1 MRKQIGQRQNAPF
14 QGERIAVTGAGIVSA
29 LGQSVPA
36 VWDALLAGAHGI
48 DRIVG
53 FDPGGFDCQQAAQ
66 APDLNPQELGIHSK
80 DARIMDKLAHML
92 IKCGLDAI
100 RESGLHETSL
110 PREEIGMFVGIGMV
124 DYEVKD
130 LLPAVLKSI
139 DAEDRI
145 DYDAFYSAGYQ
156 EIYPLWPLSMLNNI
170 TCCLAAIH
178 LDIRG
183 ENAVFSPDADAGA
196 EAIAEGGKTLLAEK
210 ARAVIVGGV
219 SEKVSPMSLAR
230 AHLNHILNTTDQ
242 AKEKR
247 CRPFSKHRKGT
258 ILGEGCG
265 IMVLEPYSSAIER
278 GISPMA
284 LISGYG
290 SACEVDESGP
300 GPTPGSIAYAMK
312 EAVRNAELAPADI
325 DVIIAHG
332 DGTYSGDKNEIEAIH
347 GVFATVVDRI
357 NVYSSKGALGNLLS
371 GSPAVDAVLAVR
383 MLQSGIIPPTIH
395 CAPKESHIRFN
406 IVQKRPLQAYPKRI
420 LINSQSYQG
429 RCASLVLESCSN

>member
-1 MRKQIGQRQNAPF
+1 MTGQIDQRQSASS
-14 QGERIAVTGAGIVSA
+14 QGERVAITGVGMVSA
-29 LGQSVPA
+29 LGQSAPE
-36 VWDALLAGAHGI
+36 VWDALLAGKHGI

-53 FDPGGFDCQQAAQ
+53 FDPGGFGCQQAAQ
-66 APDLNPQELGIHSK
+66 VRDLDLQELGIHSR
-80 DARIMDKLAHML
+80 DARIMDKLAHMI

-124 DYEVKD
+124 DYEVND
-130 LLPAVLKSI
+130 LLPAVVKSV
-139 DAEDRI
+139 DAADRI

-183 ENAVFSPDADAGA
+183 DNSVFSPDADAGA
-196 EAIAEGGKTLLAEK
+196 EAIAEGVKTLLTGK
-210 ARAVIVGGV
+210 ARAVMVGGV
-219 SEKVSPMSLAR
+219 SERVSPMSLAR
-230 AHLNHILNTTDQ
+230 AHLNQILNTTDQ
-242 AKEKR
+242 TTAKK

-265 IMVLEPYSSAIER
+265 IMVLEPYSAALDR
-278 GISPMA
+278 GISTMA
-284 LISGYG
+284 LITGYG

-300 GPTPGSIAYAMK
+300 VPTPRSIAYAMK
-312 EAVRNAELAPADI
+312 EAARNAELSPADI

-347 GVFATVVDRI
+347 QVFAGSIDRL
-357 NVYSSKGALGNLLS
+357 NVFSSKGALGNLLA
-371 GSPAVDAVLAVR
+371 GSAAVDAVLAVS
-383 MLQSGIIPPTIH
+383 MLQSGIIPPTLH
-395 CAPKESHIRFN
+395 SEPTESHIRFN
-406 IVQKRPLQAYPKRI
+406 VVQKRPVRVHPKRI
-420 LINSQSYQG
+420 LINSQSCEG
-429 RCASLVLESCSN
+429 RCASLVLESCNH

>member
-1 MRKQIGQRQNAPF
+1 MTGQIYQRRSASF
-14 QGERIAVTGAGIVSA
+14 QGERVAVTGVGMVSA
-29 LGQSVPA
+29 LGQSAPA
-36 VWDALLAGAHGI
+36 VWDALLAGEQGI

-53 FDPGGFDCQQAAQ
+53 FDPGGFSCQQAAQ
-66 APDLNPQELGIHSK
+66 VRDLNPQELGIHSR

-100 RESGLHETSL
+100 RESRLHETSL

-130 LLPAVLKSI
+130 LLPAVVKSV
-139 DAEDRI
+139 DAADRI

-170 TCCLAAIH
+170 TCCLAAIL

-183 ENAVFSPDADAGA
+183 DNGVFSPDADAGA
-196 EAIAEGGKTLLAEK
+196 EAIAEGVKTILTEK

-219 SEKVSPMSLAR
+219 SERVSPMSLAR
-230 AHLNHILNTTDQ
+230 AHLNRILNTTDQ
-242 AKEKR
+242 GTEKK

-265 IMVLEPYSSAIER
+265 IMVLEPYSAALDR

-284 LISGYG
+284 LITGYG
-290 SACEVDESGP
+290 SACEVDESGLV
-300 GPTPGSIAYAMK
+300 PTPRSIAYAMK

-347 GVFATVVDRI
+347 EVFAGSIDRL
-357 NVYSSKGALGNLLS
+357 NVFSSKGALGNLLA
-371 GSPAVDAVLAVR
+371 GSAAVDAVLAVR
-383 MLQSGIIPPTIH
+383 MLQSGIIPPTLH
-395 CAPKESHIRFN
+395 SAPKESHIQFN
-406 IVQKRPLQAYPKRI
+406 VVQKRPVQIHPKHI
-420 LINSQSYQG
+420 LINSQSCQG
-429 RCASLVLESCSN
+429 RCASLVFESCSN